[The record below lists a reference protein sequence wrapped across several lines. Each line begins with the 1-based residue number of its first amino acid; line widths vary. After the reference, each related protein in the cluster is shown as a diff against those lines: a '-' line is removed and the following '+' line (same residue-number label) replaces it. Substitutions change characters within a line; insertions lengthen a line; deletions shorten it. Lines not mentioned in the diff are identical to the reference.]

1 MMKRRGLIQCNVLNA
16 QQIWALDTLLQELS
30 AAPVGQ
36 PCA

>member
-1 MMKRRGLIQCNVLNA
+1 MMKRRGLMQCDVLTA

-30 AAPVGQ
+30 AAPVGP